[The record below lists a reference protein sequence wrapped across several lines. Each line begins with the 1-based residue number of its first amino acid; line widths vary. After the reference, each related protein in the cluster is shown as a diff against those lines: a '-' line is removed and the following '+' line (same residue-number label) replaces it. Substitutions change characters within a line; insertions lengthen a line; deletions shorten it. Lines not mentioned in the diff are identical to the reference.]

1 MSQGWQLKEI
11 ILRIKGDKQMK
22 LCDRCRL
29 KDFKE
34 KDEEVIYLE
43 SESFGLCK
51 KCISSLLRMETTF
64 MSKSWFYR
72 QQRQEELQ
80 AKLRKE
86 IKDLKELVK
95 FMNEH

>member
-1 MSQGWQLKEI
+1 
-11 ILRIKGDKQMK
+11 
-22 LCDRCRL
+22 
-29 KDFKE
+29 
-34 KDEEVIYLE
+34 
-43 SESFGLCK
+43 
-51 KCISSLLRMETTF
+51 